1 MPASAQQAKGIATP
15 LAERRAIAAAKAGD
29 WSAVHYL
36 YARYADDI
44 QRFVQSIVHDHHA
57 AEDVTQD
64 VFARLLR
71 IINRY
76 EERDVPFAAW
86 LVRVARN
93 AALDHLRAR
102 RQIPV
107 EEVRAIS
114 GADGQ
119 VSFEY
124 RQSIRDAL
132 AELPETQRE
141 VLVLRHL
148 AGLSPGE
155 IAGLLGKTEPSIHGL
170 HHRGRAT
177 LKRSLRELG
186 VTPATAPRAPRRA
199 AA

>member
-1 MPASAQQAKGIATP
+1 MPATAEQARGLATSTI
-15 LAERRAIAAAKAGD
+15 ERRAIAAAKAGD
-29 WSAVHYL
+29 WSAVDYL
-36 YARYADDI
+36 YGRYADDV

-64 VFARLLR
+64 VFARLVR
-71 IINRY
+71 IIRRY

-86 LVRVARN
+86 LMRVARN

-107 EEVRAIS
+107 EEVRAIAGES
-114 GADGQ
+114 GGQ
-119 VSFEY
+119 DSFEH

-132 AELPETQRE
+132 AELPATQRE
-141 VLVLRHL
+141 VLILRHV

-155 IAGLLGKTEPSIHGL
+155 IAELLGKTEPSIHGL
-170 HHRGRAT
+170 HHRGRTA
-177 LKRSLRELG
+177 LQRALREHG
-186 VTPATAPRAPRRA
+186 VAPVTRA

>member
-1 MPASAQQAKGIATP
+1 MPATAEQARGLATSTI
-15 LAERRAIAAAKAGD
+15 ERRAIAAAKAGD
-29 WSAVHYL
+29 WSAVDYL
-36 YARYADDI
+36 YGRYADDV

-64 VFARLLR
+64 VFARLVR
-71 IINRY
+71 IIRRY

-86 LVRVARN
+86 LMRVARN

-107 EEVRAIS
+107 EEVRAIAGES
-114 GADGQ
+114 GGQ
-119 VSFEY
+119 DSFEH

-132 AELPETQRE
+132 AELPATQRE
-141 VLVLRHL
+141 VLILRHV

-155 IAGLLGKTEPSIHGL
+155 IAELLGKTEPSIHGL
-170 HHRGRAT
+170 HHRGRTA
-177 LKRSLRELG
+177 LQRSLRELG
-186 VTPATAPRAPRRA
+186 IAPVTRA

>member
-1 MPASAQQAKGIATP
+1 MPATAEQARGLATSTI
-15 LAERRAIAAAKAGD
+15 ERRAIAAAKAGD
-29 WSAVHYL
+29 WSAVDYL
-36 YARYADDI
+36 YGRYADDV

-64 VFARLLR
+64 VFARLVR
-71 IINRY
+71 IIRRY

-86 LVRVARN
+86 LMRVARN

-107 EEVRAIS
+107 EEVRAIAGES
-114 GADGQ
+114 GGQ
-119 VSFEY
+119 DSFEH

-132 AELPETQRE
+132 AELPATQRE
-141 VLVLRHL
+141 VLILRHV

-155 IAGLLGKTEPSIHGL
+155 IAELLGKTEPSIHGL

-177 LKRSLRELG
+177 LKRNLSELG
-186 VTPATAPRAPRRA
+186 LTPATAP
-199 AA
+199 

>member
-1 MPASAQQAKGIATP
+1 MPATAEQARGLATSTI
-15 LAERRAIAAAKAGD
+15 ERRAIAAAKAGD
-29 WSAVHYL
+29 WSAVDYL
-36 YARYADDI
+36 YGRYADDV

-64 VFARLLR
+64 VFARLVR
-71 IINRY
+71 IIRRY

-86 LVRVARN
+86 LMRVARN

-107 EEVRAIS
+107 EEVRAIAGES
-114 GADGQ
+114 GGQ
-119 VSFEY
+119 DSFEH

-132 AELPETQRE
+132 AELPATQRE
-141 VLVLRHL
+141 VLILRHV

-155 IAGLLGKTEPSIHGL
+155 IAELLGKTEPSIHGL
-170 HHRGRAT
+170 HHRGRTA
-177 LKRSLRELG
+177 LQRSLRELG
-186 VTPATAPRAPRRA
+186 VAPVTRA

>member
-29 WSAVHYL
+29 WSAVHDL
-36 YARYADDI
+36 DARFADDI